1 MDISH
6 RWEHIEWQTTR
17 LLLRIAGRLPDLTSI
32 YQPLYHNEIRLITL
46 APGKWTD
53 LIECSLQ
60 IASLDDGPT
69 YEALSYV
76 WGNANLRKWIRLQNS
91 HFDVSKSLEVALR
104 HLRHEKS
111 ERTMWIDAMCINQS
125 DNAEKSHQV
134 KKMQLIYARTSHLV
148 VWVGKTSED
157 SDLAM
162 RTLEQIGEELK
173 EAPFWEV
180 DLANVSLI
188 RDMPEAIESFD
199 PKPWVALNRLFR
211 RPWFERVWVLYS
223 QLAN

>member
-1 MDISH
+1 
-6 RWEHIEWQTTR
+6 
-17 LLLRIAGRLPDLTSI
+17 
-32 YQPLYHNEIRLITL
+32 
-46 APGKWTD
+46 
-53 LIECSLQ
+53 
-60 IASLDDGPT
+60 
-69 YEALSYV
+69 
-76 WGNANLRKWIRLQNS
+76 
-91 HFDVSKSLEVALR
+91 
-104 HLRHEKS
+104 
-111 ERTMWIDAMCINQS
+111 MWIDAICINQS

-134 KKMQLIYARTSHLV
+134 KNMQLIYARTSHLV
-148 VWVGKTSED
+148 VWVGEASED

-188 RDMPEAIESFD
+188 RDMPEAIEHFD